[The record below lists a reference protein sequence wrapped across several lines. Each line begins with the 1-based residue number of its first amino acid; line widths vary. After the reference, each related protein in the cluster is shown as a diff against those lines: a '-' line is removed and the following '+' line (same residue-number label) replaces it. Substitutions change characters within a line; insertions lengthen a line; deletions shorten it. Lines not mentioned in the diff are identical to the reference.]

1 MSKFVNKVGDHNVV
15 HDADILRALSRGVE
29 AGSTKNTVAARATS
43 LNKAVAFV
51 LKLGNYTNQ
60 VLKAHETIPHDGLI
74 KDHARDVYPGTH
86 ERMTGV
92 KKWGTK
98 GKWLVE
104 TRTWVQT
111 YSSKHIPYNFLIFGR
126 NIYFL

>member
-1 MSKFVNKVGDHNVV
+1 MSKVLNKVGDLKVL

-29 AGSTKNTVAARATS
+29 AGQTKNTVAARATS
-43 LNKAVAFV
+43 LKKSVAFV
-51 LKLGNYTNQ
+51 LKMDNFTNLA
-60 VLKAHETIPHDGLI
+60 LKAYEIRPHDGLI
-74 KDHARDVYPGTH
+74 KDYARDVYPGTH

-111 YSSKHIPYNFLIFGR
+111 YFSKHIPYNLLIFGR

>member
-1 MSKFVNKVGDHNVV
+1 MSKVLDKVGDHKVL
-15 HDADILRALSRGVE
+15 HDEDVLRALSRGVE
-29 AGSTKNTVAARATS
+29 AGQTKNTVAARATS
-43 LNKAVAFV
+43 LKKSVAFV
-51 LKLGNYTNQ
+51 LKMDNFTNLA
-60 VLKAHETIPHDGLI
+60 LKAYEIRPHDGLI
-74 KDHARDVYPGTH
+74 KDYARDVYPGTH

-111 YSSKHIPYNFLIFGR
+111 YFSKHIPYNFLIFGR
-126 NIYFL
+126 NIYF